1 MALLDNLIAVLERW
15 DVWKELKSNADKIP
29 ELEKR
34 ITELEQKL
42 ERCPGEACPKC
53 GHLTLRRTRA
63 APARHTYECEREECS
78 YIEHHNPM
86 EKRYSR

>member
-29 ELEKR
+29 DLEKR

-53 GHLTLRRTRA
+53 GQLTYRTSEYRKGF
-63 APARHTYECEREECS
+63 RTYTCENCGHSETHDEF
-78 YIEHHNPM
+78 NPP
-86 EKRYSR
+86 K